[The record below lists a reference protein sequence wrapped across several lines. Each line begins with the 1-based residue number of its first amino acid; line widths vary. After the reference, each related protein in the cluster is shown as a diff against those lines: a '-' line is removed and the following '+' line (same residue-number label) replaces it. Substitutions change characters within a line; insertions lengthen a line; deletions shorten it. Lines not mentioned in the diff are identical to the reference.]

1 MSGKFIHLLT
11 IFTVATIAITNI
23 YAEDTAKTNGSEKT
37 EKTGKS
43 TENVCIN
50 EPKEEFSETQQEVI
64 INGVPISYKA
74 IAGNLLLRDEKEA
87 PKASIFFVSYTKENV
102 DDSKQRPITFCFN
115 GGPGSS
121 SVWLHVGVLG
131 PRRVYL
137 TEKGNAVPPFRLVD
151 NEFSI
156 LDLTDLVFIDPVST
170 GYSRAIPVEDAKK
183 FHGVEEDIK
192 SVAEFIRLYVTR
204 YNRWDSPKFL
214 AGESYGTTRAAGL
227 AGYLHDNYYMHLNGL
242 ILISSVLNFQ
252 SILFDAGNDLSYLM
266 FLPTYTATAWYHN
279 KLPLDLRQAGLTQA
293 IEESKKFTTE
303 QYSLA
308 LFKGD
313 LLEPEEKSKIVD
325 GLVRYTGLSPKYIL
339 DSNLRVDIMHF
350 VKELLRDQ
358 NRTVGRFDSRFQGI
372 DSNLVGE
379 KFEYDPSAE
388 ALFGA
393 FTATLNNYIHTS
405 LKWKSEVDYKILT
418 NIHAHW
424 DYSVASNQ
432 YLNVVDTMRS
442 IMVRNPYLRI
452 FVANGYY
459 DLATPFFATEYTFNH
474 LSLEP
479 EFSKHVSMKYYEAG
493 HMMYTYYPALVKFKK
508 DIAEYFSDTLQSQDR
523 ED

>member
-1 MSGKFIHLLT
+1 MCKRLSFILIIALGLLT
-11 IFTVATIAITNI
+11 QIS
-23 YAEDTAKTNGSEKT
+23 AEEPLKNEKNV
-37 EKTGKS
+37 EKICEK
-43 TENVCIN
+43 
-50 EPKEEFSETQQEVI
+50 EPKEEFSETRHEVVVD
-64 INGVPISYKA
+64 GKLISYKA
-74 IAGNLLLRDEKEA
+74 VAGNLLLRDEKDA
-87 PKASIFFVSYTKENV
+87 PKASVFFVSYMKEDV
-102 DDSKQRPITFCFN
+102 KDAKQRPITFCFN

-121 SVWLHVGVLG
+121 SVWLHIGILG
-131 PRRVYL
+131 PQRVFL
-137 TEKGNAVPPFRLVD
+137 TEKGNMVPPYHLVD

-156 LDLTDLVFIDPVST
+156 LDQTDLVFIDPIST
-170 GYSRAIPVEDAKK
+170 GFSRAIPVDDAKK
-183 FHGVEEDIK
+183 YHGVEEDIK

-227 AGYLHDNYYMHLNGL
+227 AGYLHDHYYMHINGL

-252 SILFDAGNDLSYLM
+252 SISFDAGNDLSYLM

-279 KLPLDLRQAGLTQA
+279 KLAPDLQKKSLKEVV
-293 IEESKKFTTE
+293 EESKAFVTND
-303 QYSLA
+303 YLLA

-313 LLEPEEKSKIVD
+313 LLSSEEKNKIID
-325 GLVRYTGLSPKYIL
+325 KLARYTGLSTQYIA
-339 DSNLRVDIMHF
+339 DSNLRIDDMHF
-350 VKELLRDQ
+350 VKQLLRSQ

-372 DSNLVGE
+372 DANLVEE
-379 KFEYDPSAE
+379 KSEYDPSAE

-393 FTATLNNYIHTS
+393 FTATLNNYIRTS
-405 LKWKSEVDYKILT
+405 LKWESYLDYKILT
-418 NIHAHW
+418 NINSHW

-442 IMVRNPYLRI
+442 IIVRNPYLRI

-459 DLATPFFATEYTFNH
+459 DMATPFFATEYTFNH

-479 EFSKHVSMKYYEAG
+479 DFVKHVSMEYYEAG
-493 HMMYTYYPALVKFKK
+493 HMMYTNYPSLVKFKK
-508 DIAEYFSDTLQSQDR
+508 DISKYFNETLRIQTK